1 MRIRDSS
8 KGTIINAENGLNIR
22 SGPGREHSVVAS
34 ANNGAEITILG
45 EENGWYHINYGG
57 SNTGYVSKDYV
68 SVKG

>member
-1 MRIRDSS
+1 M
-8 KGTIINAENGLNIR
+8 LFR
-22 SGPGREHSVVAS
+22 S
-34 ANNGAEITILG
+34 NNGAEITILG